1 MIPTRLP
8 SYRTCHYPVHT
19 AVADQRLW
27 LAASAAPS
35 SSQSAAAAQPKPHGA
50 RYVGVAFSPYMARTF
65 LQAGA
70 FAHFPVTPAAPP
82 SWSDHLVSLQAR
94 GVSTALG
101 PSSPACIG
109 SVHSH
114 TNPHGAHLRPDMK
127 QAPGQPSHGGTRA
140 HAASQ
145 GGMTMAK
152 FIAAGS
158 GRGVVGYEPWPVGYE
173 PWARAHSQQH
183 HAHLGPWVPTVATRT
198 PQVVR
203 LQKAT

>member
-1 MIPTRLP
+1 MRGNCPNMIPTRLP

-94 GVSTALG
+94 GVSTAL
-101 PSSPACIG
+101 
-109 SVHSH
+109 V
-114 TNPHGAHLRPDMK
+114 
-127 QAPGQPSHGGTRA
+127 
-140 HAASQ
+140 
-145 GGMTMAK
+145 
-152 FIAAGS
+152 
-158 GRGVVGYEPWPVGYE
+158 
-173 PWARAHSQQH
+173 
-183 HAHLGPWVPTVATRT
+183 
-198 PQVVR
+198 
-203 LQKAT
+203 